1 MVTWTMEE
9 DVAQTVLDILD
20 SWIDGHDEATD
31 DVVLHGVWASAQ
43 SSSTRSTTCNDRRS
57 TLATLATTSSAAWG
71 AERHDASRDG

>member
-31 DVVLHGVWASAQ
+31 DVVLHGVWASAAEFLDAIDDMQ
-43 SSSTRSTTCNDRRS
+43 RQKKHARDARDDLFRSMGSR
-57 TLATLATTSSAAWG
+57 
-71 AERHDASRDG
+71 AS